1 MNILYVKHRTPY
13 GQYLD
18 TVLSILVK
26 KFCYNLKTISINN
39 FLDFN
44 VSKFDIILYQTQA
57 DHRSTRKFPK
67 KLLEATDLKFLSIE
81 GKQKI
86 LVDAHDDGDHDAF
99 CRFRLKEFIKSSDP
113 LQSRGIKIKGISQ
126 YSDEKYK
133 FDSKELESLVTNI
146 LDEDPL
152 YFNKIPRIKNTPS
165 SYYMD
170 DFNVIMSFTYPVKK
184 FDLTNDSDR
193 DCSFHYWAAEHHDT
207 VRPLVQSK
215 LENLKHKFKLNLDKL
230 SDFPRSLRK
239 FLCEINVPGRGKAC
253 IRHLECLSNS
263 CLMLAHED
271 IQHTYLLPNHEML
284 KENEDY
290 ILFNI
295 DNLEE
300 KMDFISSN
308 IELCNQIR
316 RNSHQKFLKAYCPD
330 TTAKTLNLKLSEN

>member
-1 MNILYVKHRTPY
+1 MKILYVKHRTPY

-26 KFCYNLKTISINN
+26 KFSYQLKTISIRN

-44 VSKFDIILYQTQA
+44 VAKFDVILYQTQA

-67 KLLEATDLKFLSIE
+67 KLLEATDLKFLSIK

-99 CRFRLKEFIKSSDP
+99 CRFRLKEFIKSSDD
-113 LQSRGIKIKGISQ
+113 LQSGGIKIKGISQ
-126 YSDEKYK
+126 YSNEKYE
-133 FDSKELESLVTNI
+133 FNSKELESAVTNI
-146 LDEDPL
+146 LEEDPL
-152 YFNKIPRIKNTPS
+152 YFNTIPRIKNTPS

-193 DCSFHYWAAEHHDT
+193 DCSFHYWAKENHDT
-207 VRPLVQSK
+207 VRPLVQTK
-215 LENLKHKFKLNLDKL
+215 LKSLKDKFNLNLDIL
-230 SDFPRSLRK
+230 SNFPRSLRN

-271 IQHTYLLPNHEML
+271 IQHTYFLPNDEML
-284 KENEDY
+284 KPNEDY

-295 DNLEE
+295 NNLEE
-300 KMDFISSN
+300 KMDFINSN
-308 IELCNQIR
+308 IGLCNQIR
-316 RNSHQKFLKAYCPD
+316 RNSHQKFLKSYCPE
-330 TTAKTLNLKLSEN
+330 TTAITFNSKLCKI